1 MSESTPDSPQ
11 QHVISR
17 GRWSEGELLGSLH
30 GEGVASVM
38 STTSTAT
45 VLVSPVISYPSEVP
59 NFSSESDILSIAFL
73 DFSSSFLNS
82 FFSAFLMSLSSR
94 RAPL

>member
-1 MSESTPDSPQ
+1 M
-11 QHVISR
+11 INR
-17 GRWSEGELLGSLH
+17 GRWSEEELLGSLH
-30 GEGVASVM
+30 GKGVALVM

-59 NFSSESDILSIAFL
+59 NLSSESDILSIAFL
-73 DFSSSFLNS
+73 DFSNSFLNS
-82 FFSAFLMSLSSR
+82 FFSVFLMSLSSR